1 MNQLKYVNA
10 VDYIIIVMYMGLVV
24 FTSLYLARFIKRTDD
39 YFRAGGKMPWF
50 IAGISNFTSGFSAFM
65 FVAAAGFTYKYGL
78 PALVIFTSAF
88 WAYWLGYFI
97 YGVRWRR
104 ARLSSPMEFL
114 TRRFSPGTTYY
125 YTVISVIPQIIGLG
139 MAIYILCIFI
149 STALG
154 LNVAKFSV
162 FGIEVAGFQIAILIV
177 GLVIIFDTIF
187 GGLWAAVVSDMIK
200 FLIIF
205 LMALIIFPVAFI
217 YLGGD
222 GGFIGGVQ
230 KLLYN
235 SPEGYFK
242 FHTEFQTPFFF
253 AAYFIQVLMG
263 YNIAWQLG
271 QRYYSVPDE
280 RDTKKMAVLSS
291 FLSLLGPLLWI
302 VPAMV
307 SRQVFPNIRELWPQI
322 ADPTEASFVSLAM
335 VVLPHGMI
343 GVVVAAILAATIGAS
358 NDTFGWL
365 AAVFAKDIFV
375 PVKKRITG
383 RAPTDRVQLIVGK
396 LTILSVGV
404 VSMAV
409 AFYVPRFGG
418 AFQFGLD
425 VNSFYVPAMSAPVFL
440 GFLYLRTPWWSA
452 IASSLG
458 GIIVVIL
465 INIVVPLETHKFEV
479 NTLVGVATVCLIF
492 FISRFFPSQRSEDR
506 TRLEAFQRDLATPA
520 YAEHRVFDPSG
531 FAVYGLI
538 GRLAIV
544 IGGVLLIMAFVA
556 DSSSQGQ
563 IINLTAGGMM
573 LITGGCLVYFLQYR
587 KKGQ

>member
-10 VDYIIIVMYMGLVV
+10 VDYVIIVGYMVLVIS
-24 FTSLYLARFIKRTDD
+24 TSIYLARYIKRTDD
-39 YFRAGGKMPWF
+39 YFKAGGKMPWF
-50 IAGISNFTSGFSAFM
+50 IAGISNFMSGFSAFM

-97 YGVRWRR
+97 YGKLWRR
-104 ARLSSPMEFL
+104 ARLSSPMEYL
-114 TRRFSPGTTYY
+114 TRRFSPSTTYY
-125 YTVISVIPQIIGLG
+125 YSVISIVPQIIGLG
-139 MAIYILCIFI
+139 MAIYILCIFV

-154 LNVAKFSV
+154 LNAMTFNL
-162 FGIEVAGFQIAILIV
+162 FGVEIAGFQVAILII

-205 LMALIIFPVAFI
+205 LMALIVFPVAFI

-253 AAYFIQVLMG
+253 VAYIVQVLMG

-280 RDTKKMAVLSS
+280 RDTKKMAMLSAI
-291 FLSLLGPLLWI
+291 LSLVGPLLWI
-302 VPAMV
+302 IPAMA
-307 SRQVFPNIRELWPQI
+307 SRQIFPNIRELWPQI

-335 VVLPHGMI
+335 LVLPHGMI
-343 GVVVAAILAATIGAS
+343 GVVVAAILAATIGTS
-358 NDTFGWL
+358 NDAFGWL

-375 PVKKRITG
+375 PIKRRITG
-383 RAPTDRVQLIVGK
+383 HPPSDRAQLITGK
-396 LTILSVGV
+396 MTILTVGLI
-404 VSMAV
+404 SIAV
-409 AFYVPRFGG
+409 ALYVPRFGG
-418 AFQFGLD
+418 AFQFALD
-425 VNSFYVPAMSAPVFL
+425 VNSFYGPALSAPVML
-440 GFLYLRTPWWSA
+440 GFVYRKTPWWSA
-452 IASSLG
+452 IAASLS
-458 GIIVVIL
+458 GIVLVAIVNIL
-465 INIVVPLETHKFEV
+465 VPLGTHKFEV
-479 NTLVGVATVCLIF
+479 NTLVGVGTVCVVL
-492 FISRFFPSQRSEDR
+492 FISRFFPNRRQEDQA
-506 TRLEAFQRDLATPA
+506 RLEAFLRDLATPA

-538 GRLAIV
+538 GRLALV
-544 IGGVLLIMAFVA
+544 IGCVLVLMGFFA
-556 DSSSQGQ
+556 DASSQGQ
-563 IINLTAGGMM
+563 IINLIAGLLM
-573 LITGGCLVYFLQYR
+573 LLTGGSLVYFLQYR
-587 KKGQ
+587 KR